1 MVKQISDEQI
11 TKYIKRHSEFVT
23 NRSNWE
29 NHWTQI
35 AEIMSPFNDNFN
47 TIDSPGIEK
56 MSHVFD
62 STCIH
67 AAQLLA
73 AGLFSL
79 MTNPAQQ
86 WHEYK
91 MIKAELN
98 DVYDV
103 KIWLETITTIAF
115 HEINKTDAKF
125 NAAMHEGYMEY
136 GPFGNMIIYI
146 GEDKA
151 RDSLSFQCLPLSTC
165 FMAENENGFVDTI
178 YRKYNRTT
186 RQLIQRFGEDNVSEH
201 VLKLFNEGKTEQI
214 IESIHIVEPV
224 TKYTENINPDFE
236 YTSIYLDT
244 QHKHIMHNKGY
255 YEQPFA
261 AARFYKSAHEV
272 NGRGPGS
279 TALPDGKMLQ
289 EIMRT
294 TIRAAQKAVDP
305 PLAVPDEGF
314 LNPVRTMPGGIN
326 YYRAGTGEKIEALNM
341 GVQPKI
347 GYDMMQDIRKRIQEV
362 FFVDQLQL
370 QEGPQMTATEVLQR
384 TEEKLRLMGPMMGR
398 LQSELLGPLLN
409 RVFAILYRNGKFPQ
423 PPEVLSGQDFRV
435 VYTSPIARAQ
445 EQTEANGLMRATQL
459 LAPFFDMNP
468 QAIDN
473 YNVDKVIVGVNSMF
487 SVPTKYLNTDDEKKA
502 IRAARAQ
509 AQKAKELSENLRAA
523 GQGADSMARAAETV
537 GPEGM
542 QEMQEVLGGMQ

>member
-1 MVKQISDEQI
+1 MKLISDEQV
-11 TKYIKRHSEFVT
+11 TKYTKQYSQMQT

-29 NHWTQI
+29 NHWEQV
-35 AEIMSPFNDNFN
+35 AQIMSPFNTNF
-47 TIDSPGIEK
+47 ISIESPGTDK
-56 MSHVFD
+56 MQHVFD

-67 AAQLLA
+67 SVQLLA

-91 MIKAELN
+91 MVSAQLN
-98 DVYDV
+98 ERYDV
-103 KIWLETITTIAF
+103 GMWLDEVTLIAF
-115 HEINKTDAKF
+115 HEINKTEAKF

-136 GPFGNMIIYI
+136 GPFGNIIVYI
-146 GEDKA
+146 GEDKK
-151 RDSLSFQCLPLSTC
+151 RGGLTFQALPLSDC
-165 FMAENENGFVDTI
+165 YMLENEAGFIDTI
-178 YRKYNRTT
+178 YRKYNRTV
-186 RQLIQRFGEDNVSEH
+186 RQLIQRFGVENVSEG
-201 VLKLFNEGKTEQI
+201 VLKLHEEDKPEQV
-214 IESIHIVEPV
+214 IESIHIMEPV
-224 TKYTENINPDFE
+224 TKDTEVINKNFKF
-236 YTSIYLDT
+236 TSIYLDT
-244 QHKHIMHNKGY
+244 QFKHVMQNRGF

-261 AARFYKSAHEV
+261 AARFYKSVHEIY
-272 NGRGPGS
+272 GRGPGS

-305 PLAVPDEGF
+305 PLLVPDEGF

-326 YYRAGTGEKIEALNM
+326 YFRSGSGEKIEPLNV

-398 LQSELLGPLLN
+398 LQSELLGPMLN
-409 RVFAILYRNGKFPQ
+409 RVFAILFRNGKFP
-423 PPEVLSGQDFRV
+423 PPPKVLEEEELRV

-445 EQTEANGLMRATQL
+445 EQTGANGLMRATQL
-459 LAPFFDMNP
+459 LEPFFKMDP
-468 QAIDN
+468 QAMDN
-473 YNVDKVIVGVNSMF
+473 YNTDEVITDVNRMF
-487 SVPTKYLNTDDEKKA
+487 SVPTKYLNTEDVKKG
-502 IRAARAQ
+502 IRANRAK
-509 AQKAKELSENLRAA
+509 AQKAKEMSENLRAA
-523 GQGADSMARAAETV
+523 GQGADSMARAAETA
-537 GPEGM
+537 GPEGI
-542 QEMQEVLGGMQ
+542 QEVLGGMQ